1 MSSETPENL
10 PDPDSASSQMHYS
23 ADGTPPHHVPSNVA
37 AILAV
42 IMMLLALIGAGASL
56 ANLSW
61 TERYWLYLVPVFGL
75 ICTIAAWFH
84 TRSIDRTVLRQIL
97 HWLAVGVVVAVNY
110 RYLSR
115 SGEQT
120 SGATGLSSLLILA
133 LGCLLA
139 GIHLEWTFAL
149 VGLLLLLTAIIVA
162 VAQEYMAL
170 VLLIGFLLIAV
181 ILVVYYLKRK
191 WAA

>member
-1 MSSETPENL
+1 MSSETPANF
-10 PDPDSASSQMHYS
+10 PDPASVPGATHRVPNGVASA
-23 ADGTPPHHVPSNVA
+23 
-37 AILAV
+37 LAV
-42 IMMLLALIGAGASL
+42 IMILLALVGAGASL

-61 TERYWLYLVPVFGL
+61 TERYWLYLVPIFGL

-84 TRSIDRTVLRQIL
+84 TRSFDRTVFRQIL
-97 HWLAVGVVVAVNY
+97 HWLAVGVVIAVDF

-149 VGLLLLLTAIIVA
+149 VGLLLLMTAIIVA
-162 VAQEYMAL
+162 VAQEYIAL
-170 VLLIGFLLIAV
+170 VLLIGFVLIAI
-181 ILVVYYLKRK
+181 ILTLYYLKKK
-191 WAA
+191 WTA

>member
-1 MSSETPENL
+1 MSSETPANL
-10 PDPDSASSQMHYS
+10 PVSGSAHP
-23 ADGTPPHHVPSNVA
+23 ATPHHVPRNVA
-37 AILAV
+37 TALAV
-42 IMMLLALIGAGASL
+42 IMMLLALVGAGASL
-56 ANLSW
+56 ANLGW

-84 TRSIDRTVLRQIL
+84 TRSFDWTVLRQIL
-97 HWLAVGVVVAVNY
+97 HWLAVGVVIAVDY

-149 VGLLLLLTAIIVA
+149 VGLLLLLIAIFVS

-170 VLLIGFLLIAV
+170 ALLIGFVLIAI
-181 ILVVYYLKRK
+181 ILAAYHFTRK
-191 WAA
+191 WRS

>member
-1 MSSETPENL
+1 MSSETPANL
-10 PDPDSASSQMHYS
+10 SVPGSTYQA
-23 ADGTPPHHVPSNVA
+23 TPHHVPRNVA
-37 AILAV
+37 TTLAV

-84 TRSIDRTVLRQIL
+84 TRSFDRTVLRQIL
-97 HWLAVGVVVAVNY
+97 HWLAVGIVIAVDY

-149 VGLLLLLTAIIVA
+149 VGLLLLMTAIIVA

-170 VLLIGFLLIAV
+170 VLLIGFALIAI
-181 ILVVYYLKRK
+181 ILVAYYLKRK
-191 WAA
+191 WTA

>member
-1 MSSETPENL
+1 MSSETPTNL
-10 PDPDSASSQMHYS
+10 PVSGSTHQ
-23 ADGTPPHHVPSNVA
+23 TTPHHVPRNVA
-37 AILAV
+37 TTLAV

-56 ANLSW
+56 ANLGW

-84 TRSIDRTVLRQIL
+84 TRRFDRTVLRQIL
-97 HWLAVGVVVAVNY
+97 HWLAVGAVIAVNY

-149 VGLLLLLTAIIVA
+149 VGLLLLLIAIFVS

-170 VLLIGFLLIAV
+170 ALLVGFALIAV
-181 ILVVYYLKRK
+181 ILVVHHFTQK
-191 WAA
+191 WQS

>member
-1 MSSETPENL
+1 MSDNL
-10 PDPDSASSQMHYS
+10 P
-23 ADGTPPHHVPSNVA
+23 ADTPRPADHPHRVPRNVA
-37 AILAV
+37 TTLAV
-42 IMMLLALIGAGASL
+42 IMMLLALVGAGASL

-61 TERYWLYLVPVFGL
+61 TEKYWLYLVPVFGA
-75 ICTIAAWFH
+75 ICTIAAWVH
-84 TRSIDRTVLRQIL
+84 TRRFDWTVVQQIL
-97 HWLAVGVVVAVNY
+97 HWLAVGVVIAVNY
-110 RYLSR
+110 RYLSS

-149 VGLLLLLTAIIVA
+149 VGLLLLAIAIFVA

-170 VLLIGFLLIAV
+170 VLLFGFLLIAAV
-181 ILVVYYLKRK
+181 LVFHYLKRK
-191 WAA
+191 WTSSAPS